1 VTERPWGAP
10 EEDGDLVPTAPDA
23 GDEHEGVSTPDM
35 DAPVLEPAGTGSV
48 EESAPEAGAPAIDP
62 GAEGSVAPAPEA
74 EPVPETPPELER
86 APAPEAEPVP
96 DSWPEPERALAPEAE
111 PVPETPPE
119 PTTVSAEV
127 ARWLYALGVRVCFTV
142 PGESFLPLLDDL
154 GAAGVRVVV
163 TRHEGGASFMAEA
176 LSQLTGRAQM
186 VLVTRTVGAA
196 NAAIGIHAARQD
208 SVPVVAVVGQVERAH
223 LGREAFQES
232 DLVGGI
238 GRLATWAGQ
247 IDDPAR
253 AADVLEAL
261 ATHLTHGRPGPAL
274 LAVPED
280 VLAERI
286 DGRDVRAPGMRRPA
300 PDPAAVRTAV
310 KWLAA
315 SERGVIL
322 AGGGVL
328 RARASRRLVALAEA
342 LAVPVMASWRR
353 PDVFPNDH
361 PLYLGMTGYAS
372 ASTVRERL
380 ADADFVLV
388 LGSRL
393 SEVAS
398 YEYALPHGGQRW
410 IHVDLDPRVAHA
422 GLTAPD
428 LAIASD
434 ALRFIDSALALLRGA
449 ALDAEM
455 RDRRTARA
463 AADHEAWL
471 SASDVGRGTWEGAGV
486 HPGRAV
492 ETLGSVLPENAI
504 LTSDAGNI
512 AGWLA
517 RGFRFLRPGTFLGP
531 ASGAMGF
538 GLPAAIAASIHEPD
552 RICVVVCGDG
562 GFAMTMSE
570 LETAVREGVR
580 PIALVFDNLRY
591 GTIAMHQAHAGRPT
605 RTSELGPID
614 FAAYAR
620 AVGAVGLS
628 VDSDAAFE
636 PALREAIA
644 SRRPAVLHI
653 ALDPAWVSVDETPT
667 LDG

>member
-1 VTERPWGAP
+1 VTERPWGVH
-10 EEDGDLVPTAPDA
+10 EDDSDPSPTTPANEQPTVEVDEPDLVA
-23 GDEHEGVSTPDM
+23 GD
-35 DAPVLEPAGTGSV
+35 EPAGTPSV
-48 EESAPEAGAPAIDP
+48 EQDLAGTEPEGAAT
-62 GAEGSVAPAPEA
+62 EVAPALETGPAAEA
-74 EPVPETPPELER
+74 EPEPETSALPEPALEPAEPEA
-86 APAPEAEPVP
+86 APVAEAPEPAEP
-96 DSWPEPERALAPEAE
+96 EAAHVVE
-111 PVPETPPE
+111 APPE

-127 ARWLYALGVRVCFTV
+127 ARWLHGLGVRICFTV

-154 GAAGVRVVV
+154 EAAGVRVVV

-176 LSQLTGRAQM
+176 LSQLTGRPQM

-253 AADVLEAL
+253 AHELLDAL
-261 ATHLTHGRPGPAL
+261 ATHVTHGRPGPVL

-286 DGRDVRAPGMRRPA
+286 DSREGRAPGMRRPA
-300 PDPAAVRTAV
+300 PDPAAVRTAL

-328 RARASRRLVALAEA
+328 RARASRRLVALAET

-380 ADADFVLV
+380 EDADVVLV
-388 LGSRL
+388 LGARL

-398 YEYALPHGGQRW
+398 YEYAFPHPGQRW
-410 IHVDLDPRVAHA
+410 IHADLDPRVAHA

-471 SASDVGRGTWEGAGV
+471 VASDVSRGTWEGPGV
-486 HPGRAV
+486 HPGRAIA
-492 ETLGSVLPENAI
+492 TLRAVLPENAI
-504 LTSDAGNI
+504 VTSDAGNI

-517 RGFRFLRPGTFLGP
+517 RGFRFTRPGTFLGP

-538 GLPAAIAASIHEPD
+538 GLPAAIAASLHEQD
-552 RICVVVCGDG
+552 RVCVVVCGDG

-570 LETAVREGVR
+570 METAVREDAR
-580 PIALVFDNLRY
+580 PIVLVFDNIRY

-614 FAAYAR
+614 FASYAT
-620 AVGAVGLS
+620 AVGAFGVR
-628 VDSDAAFE
+628 VDSDAMFE

-653 ALDPAWVSVDETPT
+653 ALDPAWVSVDETPI